1 MRLPNVPR
9 TKLVQYDYCVVNQ
22 DWIGSKIVNIDLE
35 LPPISGA
42 APLPPIYSYSV
53 EAPQNTPPQVTLQ
66 KKVIYPK
73 DFLQAVLII
82 FSSKFPLNQL
92 FFFKK
97 FAYDLRYSYIYW
109 YIVYLIL

>member
-42 APLPPIYSYSV
+42 APLPPIYSHSV
-53 EAPQNTPPQVTLQ
+53 EAPQNPPSYPS
-66 KKVIYPK
+66 KKGNLSQGFFASCFNYFFIK
-73 DFLQAVLII
+73 I
-82 FSSKFPLNQL
+82 SSKSTI
-92 FFFKK
+92 FFQKVR
-97 FAYDLRYSYIYW
+97 LRLKIFIYIYW